1 MLPKAL
7 EFLLQAQHEDGS
19 WGYTPVGVGTLEPT
33 AAVIFSIQNIFQA
46 SQSLQRAVKWIL
58 GFQNP
63 DGGWGICPQD
73 EESGWQTAWAVYV
86 LNKLAVNKDEAARG
100 VQWLLNIDVMQIE
113 DADLLAMAEQVAQID
128 FSLRGWPWLPGE
140 SSWVE
145 PTALTMLGIGANPQV
160 AGAAARIEE
169 GVRYLVDRRCTG
181 GGWNVGNPVMF
192 DALLPARV
200 TPTALAL
207 LALKEISPHEILPG
221 DIETLRKGMVQ
232 EGGTMALAWGL
243 VAIHALG
250 EEDAEARVELISLQD
265 PDGSWGGNPYLT
277 AISSMALDGKV

>member
-7 EFLLQAQHEDGS
+7 EFLLKAQHEDGS
-19 WGYTPVGVGTLEPT
+19 WGYNPVGVGTLEPT
-33 AAVIFSIQNIFQA
+33 AVVIFAIQNISQA
-46 SQSLQRAVKWIL
+46 SQSIQMAIKWIL

-63 DGGWGICPQD
+63 DGGWGISPQD
-73 EESGWQTAWAVYV
+73 KESGWQTAWAVYV
-86 LNKLAVNKDEAARG
+86 LNKSTMSKEAAARG
-100 VQWLLNIDVMQIE
+100 VQWLLNVDVMQVE
-113 DADLLAMAEQVAQID
+113 DVESLAAGEKVAQID

-145 PTALTMLGIGANPQV
+145 PTALTMLGIRGNAQV
-160 AGAAARIEE
+160 AEVDSRIEE
-169 GVRYLVDRRCTG
+169 GIRYLVDRRCAG

-207 LALKEISPHEILPG
+207 LALKESSPQDILPA
-221 DIETLRKGMVQ
+221 DIETLRKGMFQ
-232 EGGTMALAWGL
+232 EGGSMALAWGL

-250 EEDAEARVELISLQD
+250 EEDAEARAELFSMQD
-265 PDGSWGGNPYLT
+265 PDGSWDGNPYLT

>member
-7 EFLLQAQHEDGS
+7 EFLLNTQHEDGS
-19 WGYTPVGVGTLEPT
+19 WGYTAVGTGTLEPT
-33 AAVIFSIQNIFQA
+33 AAVIFAIQSISQA
-46 SQSLQRAVKWIL
+46 SQSIQRAVKWIL

-73 EESGWQTAWAVYV
+73 MESGWQTAWAVYV
-86 LNKLAVNKDEAARG
+86 LNKLVVGKEEVARG
-100 VQWLLNIDVMQIE
+100 VQWLLNIDVMQLE
-113 DADLLAMAEQVAQID
+113 DVESLAAGEKVAQID

-145 PTALTMLGIGANPQV
+145 PTALTMLGIRGNAQV
-160 AGAAARIEE
+160 KEIDARIKESI
-169 GVRYLVDRRCTG
+169 RYLVDRRCAG
-181 GGWNVGNPVMF
+181 GGWNVGNPAMF

-207 LALKEISPHEILPG
+207 LALEEISPHEILPG
-221 DIETLRKGMVQ
+221 DIETLRKGMFQ
-232 EGGTMALAWGL
+232 EGGIMALAWGQ

-250 EEDAEARVELISLQD
+250 EEDPEARAELYSMQD
-265 PDGSWGGNPYLT
+265 PDGSWDGNPYLT
-277 AISSMALDGKV
+277 AIAWKALEGMV